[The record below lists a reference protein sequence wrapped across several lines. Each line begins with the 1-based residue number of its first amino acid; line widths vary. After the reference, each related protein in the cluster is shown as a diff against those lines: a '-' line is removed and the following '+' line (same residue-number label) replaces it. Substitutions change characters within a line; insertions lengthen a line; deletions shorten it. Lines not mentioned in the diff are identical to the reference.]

1 MKTESMNYH
10 YQSRKTSSYLLD
22 LSLWCVELIFSY
34 CDAIVDQLL
43 QLYELPNYDLEKQLI
58 SNYFFEGRLLYLEYF
73 RVSHSPIKWIF
84 SMG

>member
-10 YQSRKTSSYLLD
+10 YQSRTTSSYLLG

-34 CDAIVDQLL
+34 CDAIVYQLL
-43 QLYELPNYDLEKQLI
+43 QLYELPNYDLEKQYI
-58 SNYFFEGRLLYLEYF
+58 SNYFFEGRLLYLEF
-73 RVSHSPIKWIF
+73 LRVSHSPIKWIF